1 MVAIN
6 GENEHLLKYTT
17 LLIHEEQRFCIFI
30 ESYKLLLSFYVIMKK
45 SFKHMSYLYTFDIKF
60 EYSNSLVQFRAGTC
74 FLQFGAGTCK
84 QKYSELK
91 FFFLVS
97 MRYLNI
103 TVVLLLPCKLVSS
116 DYVIIHMYFLG
127 DCKVSKISMYEYL
140 Y

>member
-1 MVAIN
+1 
-6 GENEHLLKYTT
+6 
-17 LLIHEEQRFCIFI
+17 
-30 ESYKLLLSFYVIMKK
+30 
-45 SFKHMSYLYTFDIKF
+45 MSYLYTFDYKF

-116 DYVIIHMYFLG
+116 DYVIIHMYLLG

-140 Y
+140 YCSSVVAVFNKENSYYCNIFPVFFPIIYISELYRHN